1 MARDELDD
9 LYDACILDHC
19 REPRNSA
26 PLESPDATA
35 SAVNPFCGD
44 EVYLQL
50 EIADGRVTGIGV
62 QSVGCSINLATA
74 SMLSEAVAG
83 RTTAEAEVVSE
94 RFRDLM
100 AGAAVSGAEAERM
113 GDLTSLR
120 SVRAF
125 PVRIKCA
132 LLSWTALE
140 DALESLDGAA
150 ARPRC

>member
-26 PLESPDATA
+26 RLESPDATA

-50 EIADGRVTGIGV
+50 GIDDGQVTGIGV
-62 QSVGCSINLATA
+62 QSVGCSINQATA

-83 RTTAEAEVVSE
+83 KSVTEAEVVSE
-94 RFRDLM
+94 RFRDMM
-100 AGAAVSGAEAERM
+100 AGDAVSSAEARRM
-113 GDLTSLR
+113 GELTSLV

-140 DALESLDGAA
+140 DALESLDGGT
-150 ARPRC
+150 ARPPC